1 MSNGQNREEEKRAL
15 ELLKQY
21 HVDSRYNNLKILDE
35 PDLQD
40 NELRIGVEV
49 VRCKNQN
56 ESAIKGD
63 IHNKKDDKALKKV
76 RNNKNHELLSG
87 VRDKYV
93 EIRNK
98 VIDCNHCID
107 ILEQEFNQYF
117 RDNREDKNENYIKL
131 SFLSIDSEWPDCPD
145 DIKELYEL
153 YKKLISKNADKNE
166 LIKKLFALRLHIHLF
181 EKQQLDFKEIENI
194 FKNASSNLSQE
205 DKELLNHLLEECN
218 SSSSCPI
225 LETYNDTIFED
236 LKGIIKSKLSKME
249 KYKENIDE
257 VHLFVYLDEWKY
269 TCVFLQRLREC
280 INECIVDSEQKI
292 ERIIFCNNGER
303 IEKGCIYKVFIA
315 VFDILDN
322 HISSPDIRIYAEV
335 SI

>member
-153 YKKLISKNADKNE
+153 YKNSPG
-166 LIKKLFALRLHIHLF
+166 
-181 EKQQLDFKEIENI
+181 
-194 FKNASSNLSQE
+194 SSYYSA
-205 DKELLNHLLEECN
+205 C
-218 SSSSCPI
+218 C
-225 LETYNDTIFED
+225 
-236 LKGIIKSKLSKME
+236 
-249 KYKENIDE
+249 
-257 VHLFVYLDEWKY
+257 
-269 TCVFLQRLREC
+269 
-280 INECIVDSEQKI
+280 
-292 ERIIFCNNGER
+292 
-303 IEKGCIYKVFIA
+303 
-315 VFDILDN
+315 
-322 HISSPDIRIYAEV
+322 YAAY
-335 SI
+335 